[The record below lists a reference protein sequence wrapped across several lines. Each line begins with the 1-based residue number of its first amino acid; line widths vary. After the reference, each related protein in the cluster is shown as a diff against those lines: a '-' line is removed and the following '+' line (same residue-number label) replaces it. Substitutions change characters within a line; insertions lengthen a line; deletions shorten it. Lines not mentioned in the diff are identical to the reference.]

1 MDRETES
8 KNHKLSA
15 CLAEN
20 PVAVKIENPGFS
32 ARHAEN
38 DKSSAVGNCPIS
50 NLTNYRSL
58 PPVSAKDLAEEST
71 LAWLCGLGGSQ
82 DFHRP
87 ADAEGFVFDLT
98 YQRLGTRENT
108 AASGRLELCAQRV

>member
-1 MDRETES
+1 LLKPS
-8 KNHKLSA
+8 FNSQ
-15 CLAEN
+15 
-20 PVAVKIENPGFS
+20 PGAVHTTGL
-32 ARHAEN
+32 R
-38 DKSSAVGNCPIS
+38 
-50 NLTNYRSL
+50 
-58 PPVSAKDLAEEST
+58 KDSAEEST

-87 ADAEGFVFDLT
+87 ADADGFVFDFA

>member
-1 MDRETES
+1 M
-8 KNHKLSA
+8 
-15 CLAEN
+15 
-20 PVAVKIENPGFS
+20 PGFELMS
-32 ARHAEN
+32 AGILREAHT
-38 DKSSAVGNCPIS
+38 G
-50 NLTNYRSL
+50 LR
-58 PPVSAKDLAEEST
+58 KDSAEEST

-87 ADAEGFVFDLT
+87 ADADGFVFDLA

>member
-1 MDRETES
+1 MFQVWIVHINPES
-8 KNHKLSA
+8 PTCHVASSLSTLSVM
-15 CLAEN
+15 CNITLLLMGT
-20 PVAVKIENPGFS
+20 PGAVHPTVC
-32 ARHAEN
+32 ARI
-38 DKSSAVGNCPIS
+38 GQ
-50 NLTNYRSL
+50 
-58 PPVSAKDLAEEST
+58 EEST

-87 ADAEGFVFDLT
+87 ADADGFVFDFA